1 MKGVDKASREGGS
14 DSSPPTATLDW
25 AEQAGAT
32 REVLAELGRRRRARV
47 VRRGAAIGA
56 LAAVAFGVFSLSR
69 PTSHELLPQAPVTA
83 TPTISVAVVP
93 PVESNPAP
101 EGRTLVLADGSIVE
115 LKARAEVEVDF
126 SGALRRVRL
135 KRGMAFF
142 DVAKDPARPFVVT
155 AEGLEVRAVGTA
167 FAVQLAAQKVE
178 VLVTEGRV
186 RVDRPLEPEGSAPPA
201 LQPVAM
207 MEAGE
212 ALVVDLKPEA
222 GPLPEILP
230 LGVPALQARLDW
242 RAPTV
247 EFSATPLSEVVAVV
261 NRHARQP
268 LVLAEPELG
277 RLRISG
283 FMRADNTTALLRLIE
298 LELGLVAEQRAD
310 GATLL
315 RARP

>member
-1 MKGVDKASREGGS
+1 MKGVEPAARHDRP
-14 DSSPPTATLDW
+14 DSQPLTATLDW

-32 REVLAELGRRRRARV
+32 RQVLAELGRRRRVRA
-47 VRRGAAIGA
+47 VRRGAVGA
-56 LAAVAFGVFSLSR
+56 LVAVACGAFFLSR
-69 PTSHELLPQAPVTA
+69 PAAPIPLPPA
-83 TPTISVAVVP
+83 AVVALAP
-93 PVESNPAP
+93 LAVPPSPVETTPAP

-115 LKARAEVEVDF
+115 LQARAEVEVDF

-135 KRGMAFF
+135 KRGMAYF

-186 RVDRPLEPEGSAPPA
+186 RVDRPLEADGSAHHA
-201 LQPVAM
+201 LQPVAL

-212 ALVVDLKPEA
+212 ALVVDLKSEL

-230 LGVPALQARLDW
+230 LGVTALQARLDW

-298 LELGLVAEQRAD
+298 LELGLVTEPRAD

>member
-1 MKGVDKASREGGS
+1 MKGVKTAGRDERP
-14 DSSPPTATLDW
+14 DLPPSTATLDW

-32 REVLAELGRRRRARV
+32 REVLAELGRRRRGRV
-47 VRRGAAIGA
+47 VRRGAAAGLVA
-56 LAAVAFGVFSLSR
+56 LAVGAFFLSR
-69 PTSHELLPQAPVTA
+69 PIPPGPL
-83 TPTISVAVVP
+83 P
-93 PVESNPAP
+93 PVPVASSPAVTVVAP
-101 EGRTLVLADGSIVE
+101 PLVEAGPAGEGRTLVLADGSIVE

-222 GPLPEILP
+222 GPPPEIFP

-268 LVLAEPELG
+268 LVLAEPGLG

-298 LELGLVAEQRAD
+298 LELGLVAEPRAD